1 MNRNKIPSSA
11 TLEYMDEEREPRVV
25 TYESGARVLVYDE
38 PGDKVTI
45 GAGHKYFEDPKLSG
59 GMLCFEATRDDGV
72 RVESYVTPDTI
83 VTARYYED
91 FVDGAAYDVYTRNS
105 NPQDEAAIPVP
116 VGNDIHGRE
125 FVIGEDITEIPG
137 YARGGMTLKS
147 ISAEHKYDM
156 GCRDTIEG
164 KSPFETIK
172 HKIEKQRRN
181 SEVGSVALGTQYY

>member
-11 TLEYMDEEREPRVV
+11 TLEYMDGEREPSIVA
-25 TYESGARVLVYDE
+25 YESGASVLVHDE

-45 GAGHKYFEDPKLSG
+45 GAGDKYFRDPMLSG

-91 FVDGAAYDVYTRNS
+91 FVGGAAYDVYTRNS
-105 NPQDEAAIPVP
+105 NPQDKAAIPVP
-116 VGNDIHGRE
+116 VGNDIHGQE
-125 FVIGEDITEIPG
+125 FTIGEGITEIPG
-137 YARGGMTLKS
+137 YARGGMTLTS
-147 ISAEHKYDM
+147 ISAEYKYDM
-156 GCRDTIEG
+156 GRRDTIKG

-181 SEVGSVALGTQYY
+181 SKLGSTALGA

>member
-11 TLEYMDEEREPRVV
+11 TLEYMHEEREPRIVA
-25 TYESGARVLVYDE
+25 YESGASVLVHDE

-45 GAGHKYFEDPKLSG
+45 GAGDKYFRDPMLSG

-91 FVDGAAYDVYTRNS
+91 FVGGAAYDVYTRNS
-105 NPQDEAAIPVP
+105 NTQDEAAIPVP
-116 VGNDIHGRE
+116 IGNDIHGRE
-125 FVIGEDITEIPG
+125 FTIGEGITEIQG
-137 YARGGMTLKS
+137 YARGGMTLTS
-147 ISAEHKYDM
+147 ISAEYKIINTGRY
-156 GCRDTIEG
+156 DTIKGE
-164 KSPFETIK
+164 SPFETIK

-181 SEVGSVALGTQYY
+181 SKLGSTALGV

>member
-11 TLEYMDEEREPRVV
+11 TLEYMHEEREPRIVA
-25 TYESGARVLVYDE
+25 YESGASVLVHDE

-45 GAGHKYFEDPKLSG
+45 GAGDKYFRDPMLSG

-91 FVDGAAYDVYTRNS
+91 FVGGAAYDVYTRNS
-105 NPQDEAAIPVP
+105 NTQDEAAIPVP
-116 VGNDIHGRE
+116 IGNDIHGRE
-125 FVIGEDITEIPG
+125 FTIGEGITEIPG
-137 YARGGMTLKS
+137 YARGGMTLTS
-147 ISAEHKYDM
+147 ISAEYKIINTGRYDTVK
-156 GCRDTIEG
+156 GE
-164 KSPFETIK
+164 SPFETIK

-181 SEVGSVALGTQYY
+181 SKLGSTALGV